1 LLNPAYAL
9 VAAVIWAFSPI
20 YYRGFLDKFDFLSF
34 NLLRNVMASSV
45 LLIPAAYYGFGG
57 GAGLGYALVSG
68 AVTLSCGDSMFLL
81 AIRETGASVASPVVY
96 TYVLMIQLVG
106 VSLGQAVPAANFV
119 AAAMVVAG
127 VFLLSKGG
135 DGRPRGKGI
144 VYAILAGVAWTAG
157 QEFIQQATNAGGN
170 VVAVTFTRNGAA
182 ALALGAAFLITRSS
196 RRWPRGLPVREYA
209 FMALFILSDLVLG
222 SLLFVYS
229 ISTEGVALTVILTSL
244 SPLLTQL
251 FSRALGKETPS
262 LRDYLGGVLIVAAV
276 VLAIAY

>member
-1 LLNPAYAL
+1 LLDPAYAL

-20 YYRGFLDKFDFLSF
+20 YYRGFLEKFDFLSF
-34 NLLRNVMASSV
+34 NLLRNLMASSV
-45 LLIPAAYYGFGG
+45 LLIPAAYLGFGG

-96 TYVLMIQLVG
+96 TYVLMIQLLG
-106 VSLGQAVPAANFV
+106 AFLGQTVPAANFV
-119 AAAMVVAG
+119 AAGMVVAG

-135 DGRPRGKGI
+135 GGRPRGRGI
-144 VYAILAGVAWTAG
+144 TYAVLAGVAWTAG
-157 QEFIQQATNAGGN
+157 QELIQQATNAGGN
-170 VVAVTFTRNGAA
+170 VVAVTFTRNAAA
-182 ALALGAAFLITRSS
+182 ALALGAAFIVTRSS
-196 RRWPRGLPVREYA
+196 RRWPTGLAVREYA
-209 FMALFILSDLVLG
+209 FMALFILSDLVVG

-244 SPLLTQL
+244 SPLLTQV
-251 FSRALGKETPS
+251 FSKALGKESPS
-262 LRDYLGGVLIVAAV
+262 PKDYLGGVLIVAAV